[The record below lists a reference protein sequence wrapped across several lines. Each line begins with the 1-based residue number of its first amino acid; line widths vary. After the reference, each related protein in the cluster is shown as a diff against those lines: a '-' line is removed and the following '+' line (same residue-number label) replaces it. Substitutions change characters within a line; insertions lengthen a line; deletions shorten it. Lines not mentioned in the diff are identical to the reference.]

1 MSDKRPPAEDETSV
15 TPLSTMH
22 GGKAVSAV
30 DRAAVAR
37 DEAGSESSA
46 DAAPPSDMVSAA
58 LAGAQD
64 AARGRPRPRSAGRAR
79 STGSADPR
87 RGGYSGAGPD
97 EADPQL
103 IGEVLGGYVT
113 ERGWEQPLA
122 AGRVFAD
129 WAGLVGADVASHCRP
144 TTLTQGQLR
153 VEAESTAWATQLRLL
168 SAKMLARLAAEL
180 GPDVVTGIQ
189 FTGPVGPSWKH
200 GGFSVRGARG
210 PRDTYG

>member
-1 MSDKRPPAEDETSV
+1 MSDKPDLPEDETSV

-30 DRAAVAR
+30 DRDAAA
-37 DEAGSESSA
+37 
-46 DAAPPSDMVSAA
+46 AAPPADMARDA
-58 LAGAQD
+58 LAGAQS
-64 AARGRPRPRSAGRAR
+64 AARSRTRPRVTSRVRQAERPGERA
-79 STGSADPR
+79 
-87 RGGYSGAGPD
+87 RGGYSGPAPD
-97 EADPQL
+97 EADPKL
-103 IGEVLGGYVT
+103 IGEVLGGYVA

-129 WAGLVGADVASHCRP
+129 WAGLVGAEVAAHCRP

-180 GPDVVTGIQ
+180 GPETVTGIQ